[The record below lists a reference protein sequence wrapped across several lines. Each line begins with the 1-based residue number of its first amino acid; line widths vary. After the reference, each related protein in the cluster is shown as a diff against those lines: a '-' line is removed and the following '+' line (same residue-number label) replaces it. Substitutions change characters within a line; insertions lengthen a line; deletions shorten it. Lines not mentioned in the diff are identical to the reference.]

1 MHNPPCT
8 SQPCQRLSVKKL
20 FISSKNENLSLH
32 CINIGS
38 NNPNRESLH
47 IILVNNGKVAHPH
60 FKVTFTEIAET
71 LNM

>member
-1 MHNPPCT
+1 MHNPLST

-20 FISSKNENLSLH
+20 FISPKNENLSLH

-47 IILVNNGKVAHPH
+47 IILVKNGKVAHPH
-60 FKVTFTEIAET
+60 FKGTFTEIAET